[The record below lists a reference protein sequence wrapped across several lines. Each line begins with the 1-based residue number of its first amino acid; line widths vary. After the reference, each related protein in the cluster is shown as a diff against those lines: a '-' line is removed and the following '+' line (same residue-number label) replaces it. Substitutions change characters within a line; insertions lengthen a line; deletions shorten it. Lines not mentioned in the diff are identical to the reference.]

1 MNVCRIEGDFSVLI
15 VKLIIFGL
23 YAMEGVLR
31 RKNKEDWWYMLKI
44 GRDILIN
51 EVFLI
56 KFSF

>member
-1 MNVCRIEGDFSVLI
+1 MSVCRIQSDFSVLI
-15 VKLIIFGL
+15 VKLIIFGF
-23 YAMEGVLR
+23 YAMEEELER
-31 RKNKEDWWYMLKI
+31 NFKEDLYMLKI